1 MNKNLI
7 IATVSGV
14 AVGSIA
20 LNIWYDQQNL
30 ELIRKVKLS
39 NLIVKNWQEMVV
51 RVFNTMPPEQALSLM
66 NEMNKEIKFMEIMIN
81 EHID

>member
-66 NEMNKEIKFMEIMIN
+66 NEMNNEIEFMDIMIN